1 MVAGAHHMAK
11 EAVAARL
18 GASTALDLMEGT
30 TQLTTSLSILTM
42 TTYFNSYRY
51 NRYFPFP

>member
-1 MVAGAHHMAK
+1 VVAGAHHMAK